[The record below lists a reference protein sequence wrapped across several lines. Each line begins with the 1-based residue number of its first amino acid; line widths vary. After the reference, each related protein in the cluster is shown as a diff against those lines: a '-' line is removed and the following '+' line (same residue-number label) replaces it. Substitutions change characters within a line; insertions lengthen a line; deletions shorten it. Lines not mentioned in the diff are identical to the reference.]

1 MVRLSRDQLTGIVEV
16 DETFI
21 GGLKIGDGKQGR
33 GAKTKT
39 LVVVVTECIGKQIE
53 RVRFRCIL
61 YNRQ

>member
-33 GAKTKT
+33 SAKTKT
-39 LVVVVTECIGKQIE
+39 LVVVVTECIGKQIKGSFQMYF
-53 RVRFRCIL
+53 V
-61 YNRQ
+61 